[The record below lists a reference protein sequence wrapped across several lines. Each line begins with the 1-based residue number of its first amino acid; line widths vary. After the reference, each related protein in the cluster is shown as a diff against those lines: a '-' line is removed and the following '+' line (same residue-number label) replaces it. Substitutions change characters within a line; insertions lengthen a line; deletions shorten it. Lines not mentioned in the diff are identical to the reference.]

1 MRSWQFERYTRV
13 VPAPCGHCWAEE
25 ATSRESH
32 PDPPAGS
39 GDSVPGRWPGRA
51 DSSSLQPLPRVP
63 FIPSRLPGLCSAT
76 PPSALPCR
84 TQHTRPQISVGW
96 GPAPGGA
103 LESPWGKRRRQRPR
117 SPRPLPPSPS
127 YGPAGPRRPL
137 RRRPGTTLRPQ
148 PPCRALCSPAP
159 ASGPAERSGG
169 ARTLP
174 RAATAAAPPAPRAAA
189 AVTSVRP
196 VTPLP
201 GSARETAPPR
211 PSRRAPRLVPAAPTF
226 PSSPRGRTP
235 PAGAA
240 RRRGARRELYAAR
253 GRQRRGGAAGGVRG
267 VLRALRAAAARAL
280 PADARS
286 ARGAGTGAS
295 RPSSPHSAASAAR
308 PGAAMSG
315 LLGKLFGTGA
325 GGKGAGKGPSPQ
337 DAIQKLRE
345 TEDLL
350 SKKQD
355 FLEKKIEEELAAA
368 RKHGTKNKRGEWPGR
383 APGNRSGGAGRPV
396 GRWPCPVHSSD
407 IDLPLRSIVYCIY
420 CLLSRSWEL
429 WRPLRRARGRSRF
442 APARPPRPGAPGARG
457 LERGCRV
464 TPRDIDVTAA
474 RRSCSV
480 CGSSRG
486 AVGNT
491 LRSRSGGGAG
501 CGREELEEPRTGV
514 H

>member
-1 MRSWQFERYTRV
+1 MRPLLGGGGDFPGVAPRRTGGIRRLRSRATAGQGGLFISSAA
-13 VPAPCGHCWAEE
+13 APCALYPE
-25 ATSRESH
+25 
-32 PDPPAGS
+32 PPS
-39 GDSVPGRWPGRA
+39 
-51 DSSSLQPLPRVP
+51 
-63 FIPSRLPGLCSAT
+63 GLCSAT

-201 GSARETAPPR
+201 GSARETAPPH
-211 PSRRAPRLVPAAPTF
+211 PSRRAPRLAPAAPTF

-240 RRRGARRELYAAR
+240 LRRGARRELYAAR

-280 PADARS
+280 PADGRS

-383 APGNRSGGAGRPV
+383 APGNRSGGGGPACGALAV
-396 GRWPCPVHSSD
+396 PCAQLRHRSAAAFYSLLHLFSS
-407 IDLPLRSIVYCIY
+407 IS
-420 CLLSRSWEL
+420 LLG
-429 WRPLRRARGRSRF
+429 AVA
-442 APARPPRPGAPGARG
+442 APPQGPRPFPVRTGPASPPGRTRRSGAGAR
-457 LERGCRV
+457 L
-464 TPRDIDVTAA
+464 PRHAA
-474 RRSCSV
+474 
-480 CGSSRG
+480 
-486 AVGNT
+486 
-491 LRSRSGGGAG
+491 
-501 CGREELEEPRTGV
+501 
-514 H
+514 